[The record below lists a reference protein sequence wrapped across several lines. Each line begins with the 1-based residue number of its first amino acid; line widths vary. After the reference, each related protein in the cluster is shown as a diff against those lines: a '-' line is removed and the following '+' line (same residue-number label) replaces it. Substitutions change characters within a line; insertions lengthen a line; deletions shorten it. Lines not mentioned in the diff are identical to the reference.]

1 MKVVAINGSARK
13 GGNTEQLIRMV
24 FKELEKGGIKTEL
37 IHIGGKPMRGC
48 IACMKCWETLNEQC
62 SIKDDAI
69 NEYIQ
74 KVKEADGIILASPTY
89 FANVSSELKAFID
102 RVGMTAKANNN
113 LFKRKIGAAVVAVRR
128 SGEIHVF
135 NSINHF
141 FLIGEMIVV
150 GSSYWNNGHGMN
162 PGDVQNDEEGIQ
174 TMQNLGRNMAWLLK
188 KLKES

>member
-1 MKVVAINGSARK
+1 MKVVAVNGSARK

-24 FKELEKGGIKTEL
+24 FQELETKGIQTEL
-37 IHIGGKPMRGC
+37 IHVGGKLLRGC
-48 IACMKCWETLNEQC
+48 TACRKCWEAKNEQC
-62 SIKDDAI
+62 SIKNDAI
-69 NEYIQ
+69 NEYVQ
-74 KVKEADGIILASPTY
+74 KLKEADGVILASPSY

-102 RVGMTAKANNN
+102 RVGMVSKANDN

-150 GSSYWNNGHGMN
+150 GSTYWNNGTGLN
-162 PGDVQNDEEGIQ
+162 PGDVQNDAEGIQ
-174 TMQNLGRNMAWLLK
+174 TMQNLGKNMAWLLK
-188 KLKES
+188 KLTK